1 MRGDDKK
8 RKVVVYSSATESV
21 DGEPQSRRASL
32 CTIIY
37 QSLFWWS
44 GMDKL
49 CPRAMSIKIH
59 SQAKDTKLI
68 VLEFNTLRKEPT
80 KEVLGAEE

>member
-1 MRGDDKK
+1 
-8 RKVVVYSSATESV
+8 
-21 DGEPQSRRASL
+21 
-32 CTIIY
+32 
-37 QSLFWWS
+37 
-44 GMDKL
+44 MDKL

-59 SQAKDTKLI
+59 SQAKDTELI